1 MPGQPAFVFGPSA
14 QSKRRLPGIRF
25 RAGRGAV
32 ATDQRR
38 RRCRAALGG
47 GVDGKDSGRRGNKP
61 FSDATQTDVAASA
74 CDASSACAPQIPFWL
89 VLDLPKMRH
98 ELGVAVPHYF
108 RRLPLALEMPSQAGD
123 QEDSVS
129 RSAAPQDSAKSTS
142 TRSVRKRNLGR
153 RGGQTGAP
161 GGGALK
167 ARPVP
172 ETPAAGLQDPEMIC
186 ARPYQVRST
195 SPALA
200 KTSFANNL
208 CKCAKSPRRLC
219 PT

>member
-1 MPGQPAFVFGPSA
+1 MPGQPAFAFGPSA

-32 ATDQRR
+32 ATNQRR
-38 RRCRAALGG
+38 QRCRAALGG

-89 VLDLPKMRH
+89 ILDLPKMRH

-129 RSAAPQDSAKSTS
+129 RI
-142 TRSVRKRNLGR
+142 VRR
-153 RGGQTGAP
+153 RAEGAS
-161 GGGALK
+161 GSGD
-167 ARPVP
+167 
-172 ETPAAGLQDPEMIC
+172 PAAGLQDPEMIC
-186 ARPYQVRST
+186 ARPYQARST